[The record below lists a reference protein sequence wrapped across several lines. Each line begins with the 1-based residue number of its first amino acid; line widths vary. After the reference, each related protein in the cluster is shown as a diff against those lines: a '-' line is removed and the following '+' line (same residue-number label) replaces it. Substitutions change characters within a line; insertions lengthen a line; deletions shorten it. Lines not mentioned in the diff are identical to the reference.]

1 MRIVVTGGGTGGHV
15 YPALE
20 VALEARRKGDE
31 ILYLGSLRGQ
41 EGGVAA
47 ANDILFHGFPSLPL
61 VGLKSLAG
69 AKAAFSLV
77 KSTAMARARL
87 AVVKPDVVFST
98 GGYSAAPVMLA
109 AKSLGIPLAL
119 HACDAVP
126 GRALRMVAEAAMTM
140 TCTFES
146 TGENVSASVRSKLVR
161 TGHPVRRELRS
172 RLEAARIGKRSGPIF
187 AFGGSQGSAFLNDL
201 LPKLAR
207 AMPESEFLLSAGKGQ
222 FDQVIATPLP
232 ENIEVVPFLQAESMA
247 QALGEAPLVIARSGS
262 SIAEIAVSRV
272 PSILVPLPTSADDHQ
287 AHNALEFE
295 KMGVAT
301 VLRQPG
307 SGVAEDATV
316 ATAREAVRSLLGNPQ
331 DLDSIFARWDN
342 PSATADIYQNLADA
356 LKARRN
362 R

>member
-20 VALEARRKGDE
+20 VALEARRQGDE

-77 KSTAMARARL
+77 KSTALARARL
-87 AVVKPDVVFST
+87 AVVKPDIVFST

-109 AKSLGIPLAL
+109 AKSLGVPLAL

-126 GRALRMVAEAAMTM
+126 GRALRMVADAALTM
-140 TCTFES
+140 TCTIES
-146 TGENVSASVRSKLVR
+146 TGENVSAAVRAKLLR
-161 TGHPVRRELRS
+161 TGHPVRAELRS
-172 RLEAARIGKRSGPIF
+172 RLEKARTGQRSGAIF

-201 LPKLAR
+201 VPKLAV
-207 AMPESEFLLSAGKGQ
+207 AMPEAHFLLSAGKGQ
-222 FDQVIATPLP
+222 FEKVTKLALP
-232 ENIEVVPFLQAESMA
+232 DNLEVVPYLEAEAMA
-247 QALGEAPLVIARSGS
+247 KALGEAPVVIARSGS

-272 PSILVPLPTSADDHQ
+272 PSILVPLPSSADDHQ
-287 AHNALEFE
+287 AHNAFEFE

-301 VLRQPG
+301 ILKQPP
-307 SGVAEDATV
+307 SGVAEEATV
-316 ATAREAVRSLLGNPQ
+316 IAAKNALETWLNSHADLEATF
-331 DLDSIFARWDN
+331 DRWDN
-342 PSATADIYQNLADA
+342 PSATADIYQNMVNA
-356 LKARRN
+356 LKNWGRR
-362 R
+362 